1 MIGLDPILYALGDD
15 PFQPLSPGG
24 EMKCPTCGENTPES
38 WSRLSPSGVSAQY
51 FKGAQAHNQHVHLDW
66 MLCANPECKELV
78 IRVHESELSRI
89 SDSSMPPPTSWLARP
104 RTGGRVVDVAVPDPY
119 RVDYLEAAA
128 ILDIS
133 SRMSAVLS
141 RRILADILE
150 KYAKLTD
157 FSLKARIDAFVA
169 DKNHPR
175 DLRQNLGHFIEI
187 GNFGAH
193 TQTNDQGEIVNVDQE
208 EAAWMLDL
216 VERLFDYFIVSPEKD
231 RKIREAFDEKLNATK
246 RKPIDTPPEEESS

>member
-1 MIGLDPILYALGDD
+1 
-15 PFQPLSPGG
+15 
-24 EMKCPTCGENTPES
+24 MKCPTCGENTPES
-38 WSRLSPSGVSAQY
+38 WSALFTFDDSFSSGSSR
-51 FKGAQAHNQHVHLDW
+51 FLEGPQAHNRHVRLDW

-78 IRVHESELSRI
+78 IRVHESAAL
-89 SDSSMPPPTSWLARP
+89 SDSSITSWLARP
-104 RTGGRVVDVAVPDPY
+104 RTAGRVVDVVVPDPY

-150 KYAKLTD
+150 KYAELTD

-169 DKNHPR
+169 DTSHPHS
-175 DLRQNLGHFIEI
+175 LRENLGYLIEM

-193 TQTNDQGEIVNVDQE
+193 TQTNDQGEIVDVNQE
-208 EAAWMLDL
+208 EAAWTLDL

-231 RKIREAFDEKLNATK
+231 RKIREAFDEKLNAAK

>member
-38 WSRLSPSGVSAQY
+38 WSALYAFDSSGSGSYSQ
-51 FKGAQAHNQHVHLDW
+51 FLEGLQAHNRHVRLDW

-78 IRVHESELSRI
+78 IRVHETSGMPY
-89 SDSSMPPPTSWLARP
+89 SSTTSWLARP
-104 RTGGRVVDVAVPDPY
+104 RTGGRVVDAAVPAPY
-119 RVDYLEAAA
+119 RADYLEAAA

-169 DKNHPR
+169 DTSHPHS
-175 DLRQNLGHFIEI
+175 LRQNLGYLIEM

-193 TQTNDQGEIVNVDQE
+193 TQTNDQGEIVDVDQK
-208 EAAWMLDL
+208 EAAWTLDL

-231 RKIREAFDEKLNATK
+231 RKMREAFDEKLNAAK
-246 RKPIDTPPEEESS
+246 RKPIDTPPEEEPS